1 LTPTPGFTLY
11 GMRSV
16 VAWIERLLVAGAR
29 PDDSY
34 EERLRKA
41 SLVLGA
47 GLITILACAWTGT
60 YFALGLPRSAAIP
73 LTYQLATVVTLVAFL
88 RTGRFR
94 VLALTHLVLM
104 LFLPFLLQWS
114 LGGFVESSAVSLWA
128 FVAPLCAMMFF
139 GGRAA
144 ISWFGA
150 FVGLIVVS
158 ALIDGSLTRET
169 DAIPGDLAL
178 AFFVLN
184 VVGVA
189 TTTFVL
195 LQYFLR
201 ELARERERS
210 ERLLLNILPG
220 PVAERL
226 KADEGTIADHADEV
240 TVLFADL
247 VGFTAIA
254 DRTDAREV
262 VGLLNEVF
270 SAFDDL
276 VDRSGLEKIKTLGD
290 GYMVAAGIPTA
301 RDDHAEAAAGLA
313 LEMERCLGSLPRA
326 GRAGVGLRIGLDSGP
341 VVAGVIGRRKFSYDL
356 WGDTVNTASRMQSHA
371 EPGEILVTEETRR
384 RLVGS
389 FELEPRELLDVKGKG
404 EMRTY
409 VLKGRSGPAPA
420 TVSAE
425 EHAVPG

>member
-1 LTPTPGFTLY
+1 
-11 GMRSV
+11 MRAV

-73 LTYQLATVVTLVAFL
+73 LIYQLATVVTIVAFL
-88 RTGRFR
+88 RTDRFR
-94 VLALTHLVLM
+94 VLSVVHLVLM

-184 VVGVA
+184 VLGVS

-195 LQYFLR
+195 LQYFFR
-201 ELARERERS
+201 ELARERGRS
-210 ERLLLNILPG
+210 ERLLLNTLPR

-226 KADEGTIADHADEV
+226 KADEGTIADHADDV

-262 VGLLNEVF
+262 VELLNEVF

-276 VDRSGLEKIKTLGD
+276 VDGSGLEKIKTLGD

-301 RDDHAEAAAGLA
+301 RVDHAEAAADLA
-313 LEMERCLGSLPRA
+313 LEMERRLGSLPRA
-326 GRAGVGLRIGLDSGP
+326 GRARVGLRIGLDSGP

-389 FELEPRELLDVKGKG
+389 FDLEPRELLDVKGKG
-404 EMRTY
+404 EMRAY
-409 VLKGRSGPAPA
+409 VLKGRSEPAPA
-420 TVSAE
+420 TVSVE
-425 EHAVPG
+425 EQPVPG

>member
-1 LTPTPGFTLY
+1 
-11 GMRSV
+11 MRAAI
-16 VAWIERLLVAGAR
+16 AWIERLMVAGTR
-29 PDDSY
+29 PDDTY

-41 SLVLGA
+41 SLVLAA

-60 YFALGLPRSAAIP
+60 YFALGLPRSAVIP
-73 LTYQLATVVTLVAFL
+73 LAYQLVTVVTLIIFL

-94 VLALTHLVLM
+94 VLGVTHLTLM
-104 LFLPFLLQWS
+104 LVLPFLLQWS

-128 FVAPLCAMMFF
+128 FVAPLCAMIFL
-139 GGRAA
+139 GARAA
-144 ISWFGA
+144 IPWFVA
-150 FVGLIVVS
+150 FVALLVVS
-158 ALIDGSLTRET
+158 ALIDGSLTPESG
-169 DAIPGDLAL
+169 AIPGDIVL

-184 VVGVA
+184 VFGVS

-195 LQYFLR
+195 LQHFLR
-201 ELARERERS
+201 ALTRERERS
-210 ERLLLNILPG
+210 ERLLLNILPA

-226 KADEGTIADHADEV
+226 KAAEETIADQADEV

-247 VGFTAIA
+247 VGFTGIA
-254 DRTDAREV
+254 DRTDARQV
-262 VGLLNEVF
+262 VELLNEIF

-276 VDRSGLEKIKTLGD
+276 VDRSRLEKIKTLGD

-301 RDDHAEAAAGLA
+301 RVDHAEAAADLA
-313 LEMERCLGSLPRA
+313 LEMRRSLAALPRA
-326 GRAGVGLRIGLDSGP
+326 GSAGVALRVGLDSGP

-371 EPGEILVTEETRR
+371 EPGEIRVTEDTHR

-389 FELEPRELLDVKGKG
+389 FELEPRDLLEVKGKG

-409 VLKGRSGPAPA
+409 VLQGRRPTAPA
-420 TVSAE
+420 AVRVEEHTVST
-425 EHAVPG
+425 

>member
-1 LTPTPGFTLY
+1 
-11 GMRSV
+11 MRAV

-88 RTGRFR
+88 RTDRFR
-94 VLALTHLVLM
+94 VLSVTHLVLM

-128 FVAPLCAMMFF
+128 FVAPLCAMMFL

-144 ISWFGA
+144 IPWFGA
-150 FVGLIVVS
+150 FAGLIVVS

-184 VVGVA
+184 VLGVS

-195 LQYFLR
+195 LQHYFR
-201 ELARERERS
+201 ALARERERS

-226 KADEGTIADHADEV
+226 KAGEGTIADHADDV
-240 TVLFADL
+240 TVLFAD
-247 VGFTAIA
+247 VAGFTAIA

-262 VGLLNEVF
+262 VELLNEVF

-276 VDRSGLEKIKTLGD
+276 VDRCGLEKIKTLGD

-301 RDDHAEAAAGLA
+301 RVDHAEAAADLA

-326 GRAGVGLRIGLDSGP
+326 GLAKVGLRIGLDSGP

-371 EPGEILVTEETRR
+371 EPGEIRVTEETYR
-384 RLVGS
+384 RLVED
-389 FELEPRELLDVKGKG
+389 FELEPRELLEVKGKG
-404 EMRTY
+404 PLRSY
-409 VLKGRSGPAPA
+409 VLKGRSEPGPAN
-420 TVSAE
+420 VSAE
-425 EHAVPG
+425 EQAVST

>member
-1 LTPTPGFTLY
+1 
-11 GMRSV
+11 MRAV

-73 LTYQLATVVTLVAFL
+73 LTYQLATVVTIVAFL
-88 RTGRFR
+88 RTDRFR
-94 VLALTHLVLM
+94 VLSVVHLVLM

-128 FVAPLCAMMFF
+128 FVAPLCAMMFL

-144 ISWFGA
+144 IPWFGA
-150 FVGLIVVS
+150 FAALIVVS

-184 VVGVA
+184 VLGVS

-195 LQYFLR
+195 LQYFFR
-201 ELARERERS
+201 ELARERGRS
-210 ERLLLNILPG
+210 ERLLLNTLPR

-226 KADEGTIADHADEV
+226 KADEGTIADHADDV

-262 VGLLNEVF
+262 VELLNEVF

-276 VDRSGLEKIKTLGD
+276 VDGSGLEKIKTLGD

-301 RDDHAEAAAGLA
+301 RVDHAEAAADLA
-313 LEMERCLGSLPRA
+313 LEMERRLGSLPRA
-326 GRAGVGLRIGLDSGP
+326 GRARVGLRIGLDSGP

-404 EMRTY
+404 EMRAY
-409 VLKGRSGPAPA
+409 VLKGRSEPAPA
-420 TVSAE
+420 TVSVE
-425 EHAVPG
+425 EQPVPG

>member
-1 LTPTPGFTLY
+1 
-11 GMRSV
+11 MRAA

-29 PDDSY
+29 PEDSH

-73 LTYQLATVVTLVAFL
+73 LAYQLATIVTLVVFL

-94 VLALTHLVLM
+94 VLVLTQLM
-104 LFLPFLLQWS
+104 LMLVLPFLLQWS

-128 FVAPLCAMMFF
+128 FVAPLCAMMFL
-139 GGRAA
+139 GARAA
-144 ISWFGA
+144 IPWFVA
-150 FVGLIVVS
+150 FTVLLVVS
-158 ALIDGSLTRET
+158 ALIDGSLTRE
-169 DAIPGDLAL
+169 AGGIAGDVAL

-184 VVGVA
+184 VFGVSA
-189 TTTFVL
+189 TTFVL
-195 LQYFLR
+195 LQHFLR
-201 ELARERERS
+201 ALVRERERS

-226 KADEGTIADHADEV
+226 KAEETIADHAEEV

-247 VGFTAIA
+247 VGFTGIA
-254 DRTDAREV
+254 DRTDARQV
-262 VGLLNEVF
+262 VELLNEIF

-276 VDRSGLEKIKTLGD
+276 VDRARLEKIKTLGD
-290 GYMVAAGIPTA
+290 GYMVAAGIPTS
-301 RDDHAEAAAGLA
+301 RVDHAEAAAELA
-313 LEMERCLGSLPRA
+313 LEMERCLASLPRA
-326 GRAGVGLRIGLDSGP
+326 ASAGVALRIGLDSGP
-341 VVAGVIGRRKFSYDL
+341 VVAGVIGRSKFSYDL

-371 EPGEILVTEETRR
+371 EPGEIRVTEETHR

-389 FELEPRELLDVKGKG
+389 FELEPRDLLEVKGKG
-404 EMRTY
+404 PMRTY
-409 VLKGRSGPAPA
+409 VLQGRRAAGRSTAPLEEQ
-420 TVSAE
+420 TVST
-425 EHAVPG
+425 

>member
-1 LTPTPGFTLY
+1 
-11 GMRSV
+11 MRAL
-16 VAWIERLLVAGAR
+16 VAWIERLLVTGAR

-34 EERLRKA
+34 AERLRRA

-47 GLITILACAWTGT
+47 GLITILAFAWTGT

-94 VLALTHLVLM
+94 ALAIMHLVLM

-144 ISWFGA
+144 VPWFGA

-226 KADEGTIADHADEV
+226 KADQGTIADHADEV

-262 VGLLNEVF
+262 VELLNEVF

-301 RDDHAEAAAGLA
+301 RVDHAEAAADLA
-313 LEMERCLGSLPRA
+313 LEMERCLGSLSRA
-326 GRAGVGLRIGLDSGP
+326 GFARVGLRVGLDSGP

-371 EPGEILVTEETRR
+371 EPGEILVTEDTYR
-384 RLVGS
+384 RLAGS
-389 FELEPRELLDVKGKG
+389 FELEARDLLDVKGKG

-409 VLKGRSGPAPA
+409 VLKERSAPAPA
-420 TVSAE
+420 TVSVQE
-425 EHAVPG
+425 QPIPG

>member
-1 LTPTPGFTLY
+1 
-11 GMRSV
+11 MRAV

-73 LTYQLATVVTLVAFL
+73 LTYQLATVVTIVAFL
-88 RTGRFR
+88 RTDRFR
-94 VLALTHLVLM
+94 VLSVVHLVLM

-128 FVAPLCAMMFF
+128 FVAPLCAMMFL

-144 ISWFGA
+144 IPWFGA
-150 FVGLIVVS
+150 FAALIVVS

-184 VVGVA
+184 VLGVS

-195 LQYFLR
+195 LQYFFR
-201 ELARERERS
+201 ELARERGRS
-210 ERLLLNILPG
+210 ERLLLNTLPR

-262 VGLLNEVF
+262 VELLNEVF

-276 VDRSGLEKIKTLGD
+276 VDGSGLEKIKTLGD

-301 RDDHAEAAAGLA
+301 RVDHAEAAADLA
-313 LEMERCLGSLPRA
+313 LEMERRLGSLPRA
-326 GRAGVGLRIGLDSGP
+326 GRARVGLRIGLDSGP

-389 FELEPRELLDVKGKG
+389 FDLEPRELLDVKGKG
-404 EMRTY
+404 EMRAY
-409 VLKGRSGPAPA
+409 VLKGRSEPAPA
-420 TVSAE
+420 TVSVE
-425 EHAVPG
+425 EQPVPG

>member
-1 LTPTPGFTLY
+1 
-11 GMRSV
+11 MRAL

-47 GLITILACAWTGT
+47 GLVTILACAWTAT

-73 LTYQLATVVTLVAFL
+73 LAYQLATVVTLVVFL

-94 VLALTHLVLM
+94 VLSITQLVLM

-128 FVAPLCAMMFF
+128 FVAPLCAMMFL
-139 GGRAA
+139 GARAA
-144 ISWFGA
+144 IPWFAA
-150 FVGLIVVS
+150 FVLLLVVS
-158 ALIDGSLTRET
+158 ALVDGSLTR
-169 DAIPGDLAL
+169 DAGAIAGDVAL

-184 VVGVA
+184 VFGVS

-195 LQYFLR
+195 LQHFLR
-201 ELARERERS
+201 ALTRERERS

-226 KADEGTIADHADEV
+226 KAGEETIADHADEV

-247 VGFTAIA
+247 VGFTATA
-254 DRTDAREV
+254 DQTDARGV
-262 VGLLNEVF
+262 VELLNEIF

-276 VDRSGLEKIKTLGD
+276 VDRAGLEKIKTLGD

-301 RDDHAEAAAGLA
+301 RVDHAEAAADLA
-313 LEMERCLGSLPRA
+313 LEMERCLGLLPRA
-326 GRAGVGLRIGLDSGP
+326 GIARVGLRIGLDSGP

-371 EPGEILVTEETRR
+371 EPGEILVTEDTYR

-389 FELEPRELLDVKGKG
+389 FELEARDLLDVKGKG

-409 VLKGRSGPAPA
+409 VLKGRSEPAPA
-420 TVSAE
+420 TVSVQE
-425 EHAVPG
+425 QPIPG

>member
-1 LTPTPGFTLY
+1 
-11 GMRSV
+11 MRAV

-29 PDDSY
+29 PEDSY

-88 RTGRFR
+88 RTDRFR
-94 VLALTHLVLM
+94 VLSVTHLVLM

-128 FVAPLCAMMFF
+128 FVAPLCAMMFL

-144 ISWFGA
+144 IPWFGA
-150 FVGLIVVS
+150 FAGLIVVS

-184 VVGVA
+184 VLGVS

-195 LQYFLR
+195 LQHYFR
-201 ELARERERS
+201 ALARERERS

-226 KADEGTIADHADEV
+226 KAGEGTIADHADEV
-240 TVLFADL
+240 TVLFADV

-262 VGLLNEVF
+262 VELLNEVF

-276 VDRSGLEKIKTLGD
+276 VDRCGLEKIKTLGD

-301 RDDHAEAAAGLA
+301 RVDHAEAAADLA

-326 GRAGVGLRIGLDSGP
+326 GLAQVGLRIGLDSGP

-371 EPGEILVTEETRR
+371 EPGEIRVTEETYR
-384 RLVGS
+384 RLVED
-389 FELEPRELLDVKGKG
+389 FELEPRELLEVKGKG
-404 EMRTY
+404 PLRSY
-409 VLKGRSGPAPA
+409 VLKGRSEPGP
-420 TVSAE
+420 TNVSAE
-425 EHAVPG
+425 EQAVST

>member
-1 LTPTPGFTLY
+1 
-11 GMRSV
+11 MRAV
-16 VAWIERLLVAGAR
+16 VAWIERLLVAVAR

-73 LTYQLATVVTLVAFL
+73 LTYQLATVVTLILFL
-88 RTGRFR
+88 RTGLSR
-94 VLALTHLVLM
+94 VLYITQLVLM
-104 LFLPFLLQWS
+104 LVLPFLLQWS

-128 FVAPLCAMMFF
+128 FVAPLCAMMFL
-139 GGRAA
+139 GARAA
-144 ISWFGA
+144 IPWFAA
-150 FVGLIVVS
+150 FILLLVVS
-158 ALIDGSLTRET
+158 AVIDGSLAR
-169 DAIPGDLAL
+169 DAGAIPDDLAL
-178 AFFVLN
+178 VFFVLN
-184 VVGVA
+184 VFGVS

-195 LQYFLR
+195 LQHFLR
-201 ELARERERS
+201 ALTRERERS

-226 KADEGTIADHADEV
+226 KAEEETIADHADEV

-254 DRTDAREV
+254 DRTDARGV
-262 VGLLNEVF
+262 VELLNEIF

-276 VDRSGLEKIKTLGD
+276 VDRTGLEKIKTLGD

-301 RDDHAEAAAGLA
+301 RVDHAEAAADLA
-313 LEMERCLGSLPRA
+313 LEMARCLGSLPRA
-326 GRAGVGLRIGLDSGP
+326 GRAQVGLRIGLDSGP

-371 EPGEILVTEETRR
+371 EPGEILVTEDTYR

-389 FELEPRELLDVKGKG
+389 FELETRDLLDVKGKG
-404 EMRTY
+404 SMRTY
-409 VLKGRSGPAPA
+409 VLKRRSAPAPA
-420 TVSAE
+420 TVSVE
-425 EHAVPG
+425 EQPVPG

>member
-1 LTPTPGFTLY
+1 
-11 GMRSV
+11 MRAV

-73 LTYQLATVVTLVAFL
+73 LTYQLATVVTIVAFL
-88 RTGRFR
+88 RTDRFR
-94 VLALTHLVLM
+94 VLSVVHLVLM

-128 FVAPLCAMMFF
+128 FVAPLCAMMFL

-144 ISWFGA
+144 IPWFGA
-150 FVGLIVVS
+150 FAALIVVS

-184 VVGVA
+184 VLGVS

-195 LQYFLR
+195 LQYFFR
-201 ELARERERS
+201 ELARERGRS
-210 ERLLLNILPG
+210 ERLLLNTLPR

-262 VGLLNEVF
+262 VELLNEVF

-276 VDRSGLEKIKTLGD
+276 VDGSGLEKIKTLGD

-301 RDDHAEAAAGLA
+301 RVDHAEAAADLA
-313 LEMERCLGSLPRA
+313 LEMERRLGSLPRA
-326 GRAGVGLRIGLDSGP
+326 GRARVGLRIGLDSGP

-404 EMRTY
+404 EMRAY
-409 VLKGRSGPAPA
+409 VLKGRSEPAPA
-420 TVSAE
+420 TVSVE
-425 EHAVPG
+425 EQPVPG

>member
-1 LTPTPGFTLY
+1 
-11 GMRSV
+11 MRAV

-73 LTYQLATVVTLVAFL
+73 LTYQLATVVTLVLFL
-88 RTGRFR
+88 RTGRSR
-94 VLALTHLVLM
+94 VLYITQLVLM
-104 LFLPFLLQWS
+104 LVLPFLLQWS

-128 FVAPLCAMMFF
+128 FVAPLCAMMFL
-139 GGRAA
+139 GARAA
-144 ISWFGA
+144 IPWFAA
-150 FVGLIVVS
+150 FILLLVVS
-158 ALIDGSLTRET
+158 AVIDGSLTP
-169 DAIPGDLAL
+169 DAAIRDDLAL

-184 VVGVA
+184 VFGVS

-195 LQYFLR
+195 LQHFLR
-201 ELARERERS
+201 ALTRERERS

-226 KADEGTIADHADEV
+226 KAEEETIADHADEV

-254 DRTDAREV
+254 ERTDARGV
-262 VGLLNEVF
+262 VELLNEIF

-276 VDRSGLEKIKTLGD
+276 VDRAGLEKIKTLGD

-301 RDDHAEAAAGLA
+301 RVDHAEAAADLA
-313 LEMERCLGSLPRA
+313 LEMKRCIGSLPRA
-326 GRAGVGLRIGLDSGP
+326 GLARVGLRIGLDSGP

-371 EPGEILVTEETRR
+371 EPGEILVTEDTYL

-389 FELEPRELLDVKGKG
+389 FELEARDLLEVKGKG
-404 EMRTY
+404 SMRTY
-409 VLKGRSGPAPA
+409 VLKGRSAPAPA
-420 TVSAE
+420 TVAVE
-425 EHAVPG
+425 EQPVPG

>member
-1 LTPTPGFTLY
+1 
-11 GMRSV
+11 MRAV

-73 LTYQLATVVTLVAFL
+73 LTYQLATVVTIVAFL
-88 RTGRFR
+88 RTDRFR
-94 VLALTHLVLM
+94 VLSVVHLVLM

-128 FVAPLCAMMFF
+128 FVAPLCAMMFL

-144 ISWFGA
+144 IPWFGA
-150 FVGLIVVS
+150 FAALIVVS

-184 VVGVA
+184 VLGVS

-195 LQYFLR
+195 LQYFFR
-201 ELARERERS
+201 ELARERGRS
-210 ERLLLNILPG
+210 ERLLLNTLPR

-226 KADEGTIADHADEV
+226 KADAGTIADHADDV

-262 VGLLNEVF
+262 VELLNEVF

-276 VDRSGLEKIKTLGD
+276 VDGSGLEKIKTLGD

-301 RDDHAEAAAGLA
+301 RVDHAEAAADLA
-313 LEMERCLGSLPRA
+313 LEMERRLGSLPRA
-326 GRAGVGLRIGLDSGP
+326 GRARVGLRIGLDSGP

-404 EMRTY
+404 EMRAY
-409 VLKGRSGPAPA
+409 VLKGRSEPAPA
-420 TVSAE
+420 TVSVE
-425 EHAVPG
+425 EQPVPG